1 MMAAGLTV
9 ALPSL
14 QMLRLP
20 VPKRILIA
28 EDESSVRNAIRTFI
42 EARSPFEVFEAADGD
57 EALHKAAVLNPDLV
71 VLDLRMPKANCIEV
85 AALLHVRTP
94 HTPVVVFTM
103 FEDKLSA
110 SLGEILGIAV
120 VVPKSDGVG
129 KLLAR
134 IEALLDAQDALAMQ
148 GH

>member
-1 MMAAGLTV
+1 M
-9 ALPSL
+9 
-14 QMLRLP
+14 
-20 VPKRILIA
+20 PKRILIA
-28 EDESSVRNAIRTFI
+28 EDEASVRNAMRTFI
-42 EARSPFEVFEAADGD
+42 ESRSQFQVCEAVDGD
-57 EALHKAAVLNPDLV
+57 DAIKKANVLQPDLV
-71 VLDLRMPKANCIEV
+71 VLDLRMPKANGIEV

-110 SLGEILGIAV
+110 SLTKVLGIAA
-120 VVPKSDGVG
+120 VVPKSDGVA
-129 KLLAR
+129 KLLGR